1 MAMVELEILL
11 SGGHLAA
18 DDRPHDVIGW
28 AQTSNYD
35 VCATRPSNYDV
46 CATRR

>member
-35 VCATRPSNYDV
+35 VCATR
-46 CATRR
+46 R